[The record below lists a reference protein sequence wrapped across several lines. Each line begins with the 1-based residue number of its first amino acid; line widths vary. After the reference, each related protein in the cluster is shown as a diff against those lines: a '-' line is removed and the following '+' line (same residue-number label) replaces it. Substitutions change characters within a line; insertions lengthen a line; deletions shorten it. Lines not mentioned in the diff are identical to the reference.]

1 MPHVDNELIN
11 AGTLEN
17 MCGRYALQTD
27 VKVIASNFNVSQVT
41 LRDSHLA
48 DMSATT
54 VPVSELSVG
63 AQAANY
69 NVAPTH
75 LVPVIV
81 RHDNE
86 RILSAFSWGL
96 VPDWAKDVSI
106 GARAI
111 NARVETVTEKPM
123 FRQAIV
129 QRRCLVPAD
138 GWFEWEVLANGKKQ
152 PYYFSSAQHELLAF
166 AGIYETWRTPE
177 GSLFWSVSVMT
188 MDAWPSIEKIHHRMP
203 IIVHP
208 NLQEKWLGP
217 GSAPLQEVV
226 EESQTATTID
236 VWPVS
241 VAVGNVRNNSPELLV
256 EVPPI
261 DSSLPN
267 QTASQALS
275 SQDTLF

>member
-1 MPHVDNELIN
+1 MT
-11 AGTLEN
+11 GTLET
-17 MCGRYALQTD
+17 MCGRYALATD
-27 VKVIASNFNVSQVT
+27 VKVIASNFNVAQVT
-41 LRDSHLA
+41 LRDNHLA
-48 DMSATT
+48 DLS
-54 VPVSELSVG
+54 VLPSPVSALTEL
-63 AQAANY
+63 AQVANY

-75 LVPVIV
+75 QVPVIV
-81 RHDNE
+81 KQDDQRV
-86 RILSAFSWGL
+86 LSAFSWGL

-129 QRRCLVPAD
+129 HRRCLVPAD

-152 PYYFSSAQHELLAF
+152 PYYFSSADHELLAF

-177 GSLFWSVSVMT
+177 GTLFWSVSVLT

-208 NLQEKWLGP
+208 DLQQRWIGP
-217 GSAPLQEVV
+217 GNAPLAELVAAS
-226 EESQTATTID
+226 ESATHLA

-256 EVPPI
+256 EVPP
-261 DSSLPN
+261 
-267 QTASQALS
+267 LS
-275 SQDTLF
+275 GEAQSGTRSGSESAQETLF